1 MKKYKIK
8 NATKRK
14 VKNRGWTPVWVWQ
27 SGWYAGWR
35 VKTGTKL
42 QHIFI
47 QHSESMKKFPLNT
60 KLVKDMEKLNG

>member
-42 QHIFI
+42 QHIFM
-47 QHSESMKKFPLNT
+47 QH
-60 KLVKDMEKLNG
+60 